1 MDQATLNYLKTHAT
15 SIAQKAIEGDLLSRR
30 ILNLYNQYRAWKAN
44 DQTATLL
51 SKSITQ
57 YQARIE
63 KEMGNRHA

>member
-30 ILNLYNQYRAWKAN
+30 ILNLYTQWLSRQSDKPSVALLEASLTQYRE
-44 DQTATLL
+44 
-51 SKSITQ
+51 
-57 YQARIE
+57 RVE